1 MLEPSARKSASEA
14 LRVRVRDSEREAFKR
29 LAVSLGQNPSRVLR
43 RLIREA
49 ITGGPDLFDDG
60 LAELRAAHRQ
70 LAAVGRN
77 VNQLARAANRRDP
90 IVPSELQG
98 EIAEVKARVD
108 ELARLYGS
116 AVERARRRSVQPLQ
130 RRRAD

>member
-1 MLEPSARKSASEA
+1 MRKTGSEA
-14 LRVRVRDSEREAFKR
+14 LRVRVRDSERDAFKR
-29 LAVSLGQNPSRVLR
+29 LAGSLGEKPSRVLR

-60 LAELRAAHRQ
+60 LAELREAHRQ

-77 VNQLARAANRRDP
+77 VNQLARAANRGDP
-90 IVPSELQG
+90 IVPSELHG
-98 EIAEVKARVD
+98 KLADVKAQVA